1 MKDTDGGDTDE
12 AIRSALAP
20 GGKVSTSGEQTV
32 HPLILIID
40 DSICVR
46 KIVEITLR
54 REGYATMGF
63 ADGITA
69 LRWLASK
76 EARIPALIILDV
88 TMPKMDGYTVLRSL
102 RKHAATARTPVVMLS
117 RHSGVLD
124 RLKGRLAGAC
134 VYLTKPF
141 RQQTILEVVRAQLA
155 SHVTIPT
162 AFADGVIRPARSVA
176 AYRASVRPITLLRM
190 EG

>member
-1 MKDTDGGDTDE
+1 MTEQHDKLACFQQQMFPGDKIAGT
-12 AIRSALAP
+12 L
-20 GGKVSTSGEQTV
+20 
-32 HPLILIID
+32 PLILIID
-40 DSICVR
+40 DSVCVR
-46 KIVEITLR
+46 KIVETTLR

-88 TMPKMDGYTVLRSL
+88 TMPKMDGYTVLRTL
-102 RKHAATARTPVVMLS
+102 RKRAATARTPVVMLS

-141 RQQTILEVVRAQLA
+141 RQQTIVETVRTQLA
-155 SHVTIPT
+155 SSATVLVAISSGAARP
-162 AFADGVIRPARSVA
+162 IRPPIASRA
-176 AYRASVRPITLLRM
+176 AVRPILLQRM